1 MTDELFAVLTKPRN
15 IKAEMR
21 RIDARIEDTR
31 LMMLPSAIRYDTDKV
46 ISSPSDPMLK
56 FAEKID
62 ELEQKKKK
70 FKEEYLEARSILLS
84 LVDKLSDNVM
94 KDIIQGRYMSEMKF
108 RDIVE
113 ILPVEEAQMYRLH
126 NKAIEEM
133 EKMIKD
139 DSE

>member
-1 MTDELFAVLTKPRN
+1 VTDELFAVLTKPRN